1 MAIVSIED
9 ILTKSKEL
17 EKNQEKALE
26 IEIKRLGGSI
36 KLKKNK

>member
-17 EKNQEKALE
+17 EKNQEKAF
-26 IEIKRLGGSI
+26 GSKI
-36 KLKKNK
+36 V